1 MVHGSGIKQAS
12 QGLQIIIIIIII
24 ITITITI
31 IIIIII
37 NRKERK

>member
-12 QGLQIIIIIIII
+12 QGLQIIIIIII